1 MAQKVPIG
9 KRKGNIKNT
18 SVIPRPVTPVTG
30 RGNPF
35 LFLDSSIFPRGVKEN
50 GLPRRFA
57 PRNDRGLLY
66 VAFSFSNRQ
75 SLYTGDVALRI
86 APLYQKRQVQRIRI
100 ERQDNYSHKECQR
113 ANQPSG
119 IV

>member
-18 SVIPRPVTPVTG
+18 SVIPRLVTPVTG

-57 PRNDRGLLY
+57 PRNDRVTWDGAPIY
-66 VAFSFSNRQ
+66 HRKHVAAFLGRHR
-75 SLYTGDVALRI
+75 GRPLR
-86 APLYQKRQVQRIRI
+86 A
-100 ERQDNYSHKECQR
+100 
-113 ANQPSG
+113 
-119 IV
+119 